1 MRLLRGLLLT
11 GLGTLT
17 TVMVRVMPVMAQEA
31 VPAIA
36 ETATTLNPAVVTSE
50 STPLPPVAAASASPT
65 SAVLSTSATAMPT
78 TGSTEPLAVL
88 SPATTWQMSSATL
101 ERFRAQPDQ
110 AQVEPE
116 ALAALAFQ
124 PLPSQSQPVPTA
136 TVTPAPPTP
145 RFAPTARTVHRGGRL
160 QLEITPKLAALAPA
174 RTTPDQTLPTARSD
188 AASRLLVT
196 SQAAI
201 AAAAL
206 GYVSPAQ
213 TTGYQG
219 VPAPPVAQLINSM
232 RYPLGKVVPVTS
244 GFGWR
249 IHPISGTRSF
259 HAGIDLGADYGSP
272 VLAAIAGQVV
282 AVGNDGGYG
291 LRVIVQNGQFQ
302 TVYAHLSSAYVALGT
317 IVQQGQPIGAVGS
330 SGYATGPHLHLE
342 LRRLTVNGWQSIDFA
357 AQLLASQQHTTRM
370 SAASPPAAGIMLRVG
385 LLEDAA
391 SITLTTSTAALILD
405 TQNRPLASIQ
415 ALQTFVTVPT
425 ANGIQMGGG
434 QMPPIFFLQ
443 PTANGAVAVGDR
455 WYRGRVLVVA
465 RPGGLTVV
473 NWVDLEAYLYSV
485 VGAEAYP
492 SWGQEALKAQAVAA
506 RSYAL
511 RFRFQPANELYDL
524 GSDTRYQAYNGMVS
538 EYNTTVQAVEMT
550 RGQVL
555 LNRAGSVLLAEYAA
569 TQDLTDSAHA
579 GFGMSQWGAADLAQ
593 QGYSYRQIL
602 GRYYQGAS
610 LALLAQR

>member
-1 MRLLRGLLLT
+1 MRLLQGLLLT

-17 TVMVRVMPVMAQEA
+17 TVMVRAMPVMAQVA

-36 ETATTLNPAVVTSE
+36 ETATMLNPAEKAIE
-50 STPLPPVAAASASPT
+50 STSLTPIRVESASLMPAAFSSTFAIEALTIESPERFRDVAT
-65 SAVLSTSATAMPT
+65 S
-78 TGSTEPLAVL
+78 
-88 SPATTWQMSSATL
+88 ATTWQMSESATL
-101 ERFRAQPDQ
+101 ERFWVQPDQ
-110 AQVEPE
+110 AQREPE
-116 ALAALAFQ
+116 PLAASDSQ
-124 PLPSQSQPVPTA
+124 PLLPSSLA
-136 TVTPAPPTP
+136 TPKAAPP
-145 RFAPTARTVHRGGRL
+145 RFAPTAKAVNVGGRM
-160 QLEITPKLAALAPA
+160 QLEITPKLTALAPE
-174 RTTPDQTLPTARSD
+174 RVTPEQMPTARSD

-196 SQAAI
+196 SQVAI
-201 AAAAL
+201 EAAAL
-206 GYVSPAQ
+206 DHVSSAQ

-219 VPAPPVAQLINSM
+219 IPALPVAQLINSM

-249 IHPISGTRSF
+249 IHPLRGTNSF

-272 VLAAIAGQVV
+272 VLAAIGGQVI

-291 LRVIVQNGQFQ
+291 LRVIVQNGQLQ
-302 TVYAHLSSAYVALGT
+302 TVYAHLSRAYVTLGT
-317 IVQQGQPIGAVGS
+317 IVQQGQMIGSVGS

-342 LRRLTVNGWQSIDFA
+342 LRLLTVNGWQSIDFT
-357 AQLLASQQHTTRM
+357 AQLLASQRQTDRTIATLP
-370 SAASPPAAGIMLRVG
+370 SAGAITLRVG

-391 SITLTTSTAALILD
+391 SVTLTTSTPALILD

-415 ALQTFVTVPT
+415 ALQPFVTVPT
-425 ANGIQMGGG
+425 ASADGIQMGGG
-434 QMPPIFFLQ
+434 RMPPIFFLQ

-465 RPGGLTVV
+465 RPHGLTVV

-492 SWGQEALKAQAVAA
+492 SWHSEALKAQAVAA

-511 RFRFQPANELYDL
+511 RFRLQPASELYDI
-524 GSDTRYQAYNGMVS
+524 GSDTRYQAYNGVAS
-538 EYNTTVQAVEMT
+538 EYNTTAQAVEAT

-555 LNRAGSVLLAEYAA
+555 LDRAGGVLLAEYAA

-593 QGYSYRQIL
+593 QGYSYLQIL

-610 LALLAQR
+610 LTLLAQR